1 MHGAEVGHGRM
12 RKKGKELKELK
23 ESTKNAT
30 LYENSKIV
38 NDVFARIIGGIFIK
52 VSSRKTDGMGE
63 S

>member
-1 MHGAEVGHGRM
+1 MELANTKTGWWVG
-12 RKKGKELKELK
+12 
-23 ESTKNAT
+23 KNAT

-38 NDVFARIIGGIFIK
+38 NDVFARIIGVIFIK